1 MSPAFTTR
9 RRAEEFDRLVEN
21 THSGAPVTGPVSADL
36 AELAA
41 FTGGLRAAALS
52 AAPAPRPAFSADLRE
67 RLMAAAA
74 TELATTGAHAAIT
87 DRLTVRNNPA
97 RRRHEHRI
105 TVGIASLAIVSASA
119 GTALASQGSLP
130 GQPLYPVKRAIEN
143 VRTGFTP
150 SENGKAAAILGDA
163 DTRLDEVAQLS
174 RGSDDNVAE
183 ITQAL
188 NAFAD
193 QAKKASDLLLSNYQE
208 NKDAASIEKLHAF
221 TSTSIDQLTVLEP
234 LLPEGAKQAL
244 TAAAQAVLMI
254 DTAASNLCPSCGGN
268 PITAIPETLLA
279 ATADTIAS
287 ITKAVQAQHGSAP
300 ARGTTSAPG
309 SGGTA
314 SSPSLPHVPPAV
326 GPANV
331 LPTVL
336 PSGAGAGSG
345 SVGLGTSR
353 PTAKPST
360 IGGVV
365 QGVTGGV
372 GDTLDGLTGG
382 LTSGLTNQLDSTVGG
397 VTGGVDDLLGGLLG
411 GPKTP
416 AP

>member
-9 RRAEEFDRLVEN
+9 RRAEEFDRLVES
-21 THSGAPVTGPVSADL
+21 TLSGDPVTGPVSADL
-36 AELAA
+36 AELAG
-41 FTGGLRAAALS
+41 FAAALS
-52 AAPAPRPAFSADLRE
+52 AAPEVMPRPAFSADLRE

-74 TELATTGAHAAIT
+74 IELAVGADAAVT

-97 RRRHEHRI
+97 RRKHERRI
-105 TVGIASLAIVSASA
+105 TIGLASLAIVGAST

-150 SENGKAAAILGDA
+150 SDSGKATAMLGDA
-163 DTRLDEVAQLS
+163 DTRLHEVAQLS
-174 RGSDDNVAE
+174 RGSDDDVAQ
-183 ITQAL
+183 ITDTL
-188 NAFAD
+188 DAFAE

-208 NKDAASIEKLHAF
+208 SKDAASIEKLHAF
-221 TSTSIDQLTVLEP
+221 TSDSIDQLTVLEP
-234 LLPEGAKQAL
+234 LLPAGAKQAL

-254 DTAASNLCPSCGGN
+254 DSAASNLCPTCGGN

-279 ATADTIAS
+279 ATSDTIGTIAKS
-287 ITKAVQAQHGSAP
+287 LQHQA
-300 ARGTTSAPG
+300 GTTG
-309 SGGTA
+309 GKTGTA
-314 SSPSLPHVPPAV
+314 TPGDGTKTPTLPHVPGNV

-331 LPTVL
+331 LPTLL
-336 PSGAGAGSG
+336 PTVPGKSGSG
-345 SVGLGTSR
+345 TSIGQGTSR

-382 LTSGLTNQLDSTVGG
+382 LTSGLTDQLDNTVGG
-397 VTGGVDDLLGGLLG
+397 VTGGVDGLLG
-411 GPKTP
+411 GVLGGSKTT